1 MAVTGREI
9 TVLGGGVAGLAAALA
24 LAQRGARVT
33 VLEKAPEIA
42 EVGAGLQIS
51 PNGARVLRA
60 LGLGEPLAR
69 AGVPGAAVELRD
81 GLGGGCVLR
90 LDLAARAHDGGY
102 HFLHRADLIDLLHT
116 AAHAAGV
123 EIATGAQVLRAVPG
137 PRGVRLEMADGTA
150 RHAGFLVGA
159 DGLRSVLR
167 GALNPAAAPFFTRQV
182 AWRAVIPQDAGQPGA
197 ADPVAQ
203 VFMAP
208 GRHLVSY
215 PLRAGRLRNIAAFE
229 ERDAWAEEGWHH
241 TGDPDAFRTAFAGLG
256 GPVPGWLEAVERVH
270 VWGLFRHD
278 VAPRWHGP
286 CCALIGDAAHPT
298 LPFMAQ
304 GANMALEDAW
314 TLVAAL
320 DGPMD
325 GSGEDAAL
333 AAWQAVRRPRCAAI
347 VAAAGRNA
355 RLYHLS
361 GPMRPLAHT
370 ALRLGG
376 TVAPDLP
383 LRRFDWIY
391 AHDVTAGPGG

>member
-1 MAVTGREI
+1 M
-9 TVLGGGVAGLAAALA
+9 AGLAAAMA

-33 VLEKAPEIA
+33 VLEQAPEITDI
-42 EVGAGLQIS
+42 GAGLQIS
-51 PNGARVLRA
+51 PNGARVLQA
-60 LGLGEPLAR
+60 LGLGEALAR

-81 GLGGGCVLR
+81 GLTGARVLR
-90 LDLAARAHDGGY
+90 LDLAARDHSGGY
-102 HFLHRADLIDLLHT
+102 HFLHRADLIALLEDG
-116 AAHAAGV
+116 ARAAGV
-123 EIATGAQVLRAVPG
+123 QIVTGAQALRAVPG
-137 PRGVRLEMADGTA
+137 PRGARLEMADGTV
-150 RHAGFLVGA
+150 RPVGFLVGA

-182 AWRAVIPQDAGQPGA
+182 AWRAVIPQDPGA

-215 PLRAGRLRNIAAFE
+215 PLRGGRLRNIAAFE

-241 TGDPDAFRTAFAGLG
+241 EGQPDAFRTAFAALG
-256 GPVPGWLEAVERVH
+256 GPVPGWLAAVRQVH
-270 VWGLFRHD
+270 VWGLFRHE

-286 CCALIGDAAHPT
+286 SCALVGDAAHPT

-314 TLVAAL
+314 TLAAAL
-320 DGPMD
+320 DGAEKD
-325 GSGEDAAL
+325 DAAL
-333 AAWQAVRRPRCAAI
+333 AVWQAARRPRCAAI
-347 VAAAGRNA
+347 VAAAGLNA
-355 RLYHLS
+355 RLYRLS
-361 GPMRPLAHT
+361 GPLRPLAHM

-376 TVAPDLP
+376 AVAPTLP

-391 AHDVTAGPGG
+391 AHDVTSGIEG

>member
-1 MAVTGREI
+1 MTLADRDI
-9 TVLGGGVAGLAAALA
+9 TILGGGVAGLSAALA
-24 LAQRGARVT
+24 LARRGARVA
-33 VLEKAPEIA
+33 VLEQAPAIA

-60 LGLGEPLAR
+60 LGLAEPLSR
-69 AGVPGAAVELRD
+69 AALPGAAVELRD
-81 GLGGGCVLR
+81 GLTGARVLR
-90 LDLAARAHDGGY
+90 LDLAARGHDGGY
-102 HFLHRADLIDLLHT
+102 HLLHRADLIGLLET
-116 AAHAAGV
+116 AARAAGV
-123 EIATGAQVLRAVPG
+123 TITTGTQVLRAIPG
-137 PRGVRLEMADGTA
+137 TRDVRLEMADSTT

-182 AWRAVIPQDAGQPGA
+182 AWRAVIP
-197 ADPVAQ
+197 ADPAEAEPVAQ

-215 PLRAGRLRNIAAFE
+215 PLRGGALRNIAAFE

-241 TGDPDAFRTAFAGLG
+241 EGSPDAFRTAFAALG
-256 GPVPGWLEAVERVH
+256 GPVPGWLAAVEKVH
-270 VWGLFRHD
+270 VWGLFRHE
-278 VAPRWHGP
+278 VAPTWHGP

-314 TLVAAL
+314 TLA
-320 DGPMD
+320 
-325 GSGEDAAL
+325 AAL
-333 AAWQAVRRPRCAAI
+333 AAGNDLTAWQAARRPRCAAI

-361 GPMRPLAHT
+361 GPLRPLAHLG
-370 ALRLGG
+370 LRLGG
-376 TVAPDLP
+376 SIAPDLP

-391 AHDVTAGPGG
+391 AHDVTADPVA